1 MEISSVKQRLRSQE
15 RGLAVD
21 FPCVSY
27 IFHNDLPIFKYYVL
41 ETLVIS
47 YWSPQ
52 IFHHRSV
59 TSLGL
64 EMSLS
69 EIAVNTQKCNGLLI
83 IVHLQ
88 KAFFWSLLVKTF
100 NISRENT
107 ASMGQ
112 KMSPRMVD
120 FHPFHTF
127 QFYFVLKVGLRR
139 KTDFQCV
146 EGFTLETCLQSSSSG

>member
-1 MEISSVKQRLRSQE
+1 
-15 RGLAVD
+15 
-21 FPCVSY
+21 
-27 IFHNDLPIFKYYVL
+27 
-41 ETLVIS
+41 
-47 YWSPQ
+47 
-52 IFHHRSV
+52 
-59 TSLGL
+59 
-64 EMSLS
+64 MSLS